1 MNNKEQEELYYIE
14 AKKRVSQLKWFYIHL
29 AAYLVVVT
37 FVIWNLFIIEDTP
50 YTNAILAVNYTTV
63 IVWGFFV
70 VLNAIKVFKGRSL
83 FNKKWEEKKIKEFMG
98 ENHKTWE

>member
-1 MNNKEQEELYYIE
+1 MSNKEQEELYYIE

-37 FVIWNLFIIEDTP
+37 FVIWNLLIIEDTP
-50 YTNAILAVNYTTV
+50 YTDAILAINYSTV
-63 IVWGFFV
+63 VIWGFFV